1 MRGERLEILKRVVT
15 KHVIGN
21 NIFIAF
27 IILLGSTFSFHV
39 KAQDANFSQY
49 YAAPLYLNPALAGFD
64 ARTSIGLNYR
74 SQQKTAPF
82 PNEMNQ
88 FSFIK
93 PIMSKGEG
101 INHKG
106 GIGVSAFR
114 EIAGQN
120 ANFSAIG
127 VSLAAAYNLFLDTEG
142 KQKLTFAV
150 QGSYIMKKI
159 DFSNLTWG
167 SQYNPFL
174 GFDQSI
180 TPEAIGSLND
190 NTSFMSIN
198 AGFMWYIALGDAS
211 DSYHSNAYLGVAVNN
226 LNKPDESLIDG
237 KTVVVPQLYKLNAGI
252 DLGISEK
259 LTISPNVVLKY
270 QDEIMQFNAGT
281 YFYYDLKSTD
291 IEEGTGAGTSLI
303 LGAWYRYGDS
313 FVFAAGI
320 SKGNMTFGASYDLR
334 TSTLRHPDIGSG
346 TYEISINYRF
356 KRKNKEAGPPSYEH
370 KPRFQL

>member
-1 MRGERLEILKRVVT
+1 MKMRGERLYIFKRKLYSHNFGAKIFVA
-15 KHVIGN
+15 I
-21 NIFIAF
+21 IFI
-27 IILLGSTFSFHV
+27 LGGLFPFQAN
-39 KAQDANFSQY
+39 AQDANFSQY

-64 ARTSIGLNYR
+64 TRTSIGLNYR

-93 PIMSKGEG
+93 PIMGKGDE

-120 ANFSAIG
+120 ANFSVVG
-127 VSLAAAYNLFLDTEG
+127 VSLAAAYNLYLDAAG

-167 SQYNPFL
+167 SQHDPFL

-190 NTSFMSIN
+190 NANFMAIN
-198 AGFMWYIALGDAS
+198 AGFMWYIGLGDA
-211 DSYHSNAYLGVAVNN
+211 DDTYHSNAYLGFAVNN

-237 KTVVVPQLYKLNAGI
+237 KAVAVPQLYKLNAGI

-259 LTISPNVVLKY
+259 LTISPNVVVKY
-270 QDEIMQFNAGT
+270 QDEILQFNAGS
-281 YFYYDLKSTD
+281 YLYYSLKNPDL
-291 IEEGTGAGTSLI
+291 EEVEGSNTSLI
-303 LGAWYRYGDS
+303 LGTWYRYGDS
-313 FVFAAGI
+313 FVFSAGI
-320 SKGNMTFGASYDLR
+320 SKGNMTIGASYDLR
-334 TSTLRHPDIGSG
+334 TTTLRHPDIGSG
-346 TYEISINYRF
+346 TYEISIHYRF
-356 KRKNKEAGPPSYEH
+356 KRKGAKPPSYEH
-370 KPRFQL
+370 KPRFEL

>member
-1 MRGERLEILKRVVT
+1 MRGERLYILKRVVT
-15 KHVIGN
+15 KHLMGN

-27 IILLGSTFSFHV
+27 IILLSSTFSFHV

-93 PIMSKGEG
+93 PIMSKGDG
-101 INHKG
+101 VNHKG

-120 ANFSAIG
+120 ANFSVMG
-127 VSLAAAYNLFLDTEG
+127 VSLAAAYNLYLDAGG

-167 SQYNPFL
+167 SQHDPFL

-190 NTSFMSIN
+190 NTAFMAIN
-198 AGFMWYIALGDAS
+198 AGFMWYIALGNAT
-211 DSYHSNAYLGVAVNN
+211 DSYRSNAYLGFAVNN

-237 KTVVVPQLYKLNAGI
+237 KAVVVPQLYKLNAGV
-252 DLGISEK
+252 DLGVSEK
-259 LTISPNVVLKY
+259 LTISPNVVVKY
-270 QDEIMQFNAGT
+270 QDEILQFNAGS
-281 YFYYDLKSTD
+281 YLYYSLKSPD
-291 IEEGTGAGTSLI
+291 LEEAEGSSTSLI
-303 LGAWYRYGDS
+303 LGGWYRYGDS
-313 FVFAAGI
+313 FVFSAGI

-346 TYEISINYRF
+346 TYEISIQYRF
-356 KRKNKEAGPPSYEH
+356 KRKGAKPPSYEH
-370 KPRFQL
+370 KPRFEL

>member
-1 MRGERLEILKRVVT
+1 MRGERLDILKIKVY
-15 KHVIGN
+15 KHKFGN
-21 NIFIAF
+21 KLFVAIIFM
-27 IILLGSTFSFHV
+27 LSGVFSFQAN
-39 KAQDANFSQY
+39 AQDANFSQY

-82 PNEMNQ
+82 PNELNQ

-93 PIMSKGEG
+93 PIMGKGET

-120 ANFSAIG
+120 ANFSVVGA
-127 VSLAAAYNLFLDTEG
+127 SLTAAYNLYLDAEG
-142 KQKLTFAV
+142 KQKLTIGL

-167 SQYNPFL
+167 SQYDPFL

-180 TPEAIGSLND
+180 TPEAIGNLND
-190 NTSFMSIN
+190 NTAFMAIN
-198 AGFMWYIALGDAS
+198 VGFMWYIALGDAA
-211 DSYHSNAYLGVAVNN
+211 DSYRSNAYLGVAVNN

-237 KTVVVPQLYKLNAGI
+237 KAVPVPQLYKLNAGI
-252 DLGISEK
+252 DLGVSEK
-259 LTISPNVVLKY
+259 LTISPNAVVKY
-270 QDEIMQFNAGT
+270 QDEILQFNAGT
-281 YFYYDLKSTD
+281 YLYYDLKSPD
-291 IEEGTGAGTSLI
+291 LEEDTESSTSLI

-320 SKGNMTFGASYDLR
+320 SKGNITFGASYDLR
-334 TSTLRHPDIGSG
+334 TTTLRHPAIGLG
-346 TYEISINYRF
+346 TYELSINYRF
-356 KRKNKEAGPPSYEH
+356 KRKNKEANPADYEH